1 MRLRPKH
8 FYKSDES
15 KKKPGTLLDIYKACG
30 LKGEDVYMHFY
41 IDDVK
46 GVLVVNSFKRTV
58 DRGGPDCSVQ
68 KCGGEHP
75 WETFDGASSGSANTT
90 NHAVTS
96 SW

>member
-1 MRLRPKH
+1 MVQQRSVQIRANALEDALHDFGWETPDIVDALMRLRPKH

-46 GVLVVNSFKRTV
+46 GVLVVNSFKRL
-58 DRGGPDCSVQ
+58 
-68 KCGGEHP
+68 
-75 WETFDGASSGSANTT
+75 
-90 NHAVTS
+90 
-96 SW
+96 